1 MNNKEIIKEVKKLF
15 NFNEEELAFLD
26 VKTSDG
32 LVLRVAKMEE
42 GEVVTLISEDG
53 ENVSGEADYTLEDGT
68 MLVVDAEGTITAITV
83 AEEEDEEVEEEMSEV
98 EDEVNPLEGRIAN
111 LEEGIEKVLSM
122 FSTQIEELEAKDLVV
137 KELTEKVEAFSK
149 APAEDEIVV
158 KKKTPLEEKRYN
170 AINELRNFNKTKK

>member
-53 ENVSGEADYTLEDGT
+53 ANVSGEAEYTLEDGT
-68 MLVVDAEGTITAITV
+68 VLVVDAEGTISTITATYKI
-83 AEEEDEEVEEEMSEV
+83 
-98 EDEVNPLEGRIAN
+98 R
-111 LEEGIEKVLSM
+111 
-122 FSTQIEELEAKDLVV
+122 
-137 KELTEKVEAFSK
+137 
-149 APAEDEIVV
+149 
-158 KKKTPLEEKRYN
+158 
-170 AINELRNFNKTKK
+170 

>member
-53 ENVSGEADYTLEDGT
+53 ENVSGEAEYTLEDGT
-68 MLVVDAEGTITAITV
+68 VLVVDAEGTISTITAV
-83 AEEEDEEVEEEMSEV
+83 EVEEEEVEEEMSEV

-122 FSTQIEELEAKDLVV
+122 FSAQIGELEAKDVIV

-149 APAEDEIVV
+149 APADEEIVV
-158 KKKTPLEEKRYN
+158 AKKTPLQEKRYN
-170 AINELRNFNKTKK
+170 AINELRKFKR

>member
-32 LVLRVAKMEE
+32 LVLRVAKLEE

-53 ENVSGEADYTLEDGT
+53 ENVSGEAEYTLEDGT
-68 MLVVDAEGTITAITV
+68 MLVVDAEGTITSITV
-83 AEEEDEEVEEEMSEV
+83 AEVEEDEVEEEMSEV
-98 EDEVNPLEGRIAN
+98 EDEVNPLEGRVAN

-122 FSTQIEELEAKDLVV
+122 FSAQIEELEAKDVIV

-149 APAEDEIVV
+149 APADEEIVV
-158 KKKTPLEEKRYN
+158 KKKTPLEEKKYN
-170 AINELRNFNKTKK
+170 AISELKKYKR

>member
-15 NFNEEELAFLD
+15 NFNEEELSFLD

-32 LVLRVAKMEE
+32 LVLRVAKLEE

-53 ENVSGEADYTLEDGT
+53 ENVSGEAEYTLEDGT

-83 AEEEDEEVEEEMSEV
+83 EEDEVEEEMSEV
-98 EDEVNPLEGRIAN
+98 ENEVNPLEGRIAN

-122 FSTQIEELEAKDLVV
+122 FSAQIEESEAKDVIV

-149 APAEDEIVV
+149 APADEEIVV
-158 KKKTPLEEKRYN
+158 KKKTPLEEKKYN
-170 AINELRNFNKTKK
+170 AISELKKYKR

>member
-15 NFNEEELAFLD
+15 NFNEEELSFLD

-53 ENVSGEADYTLEDGT
+53 ENVSGEAEYTLEDGT
-68 MLVVDAEGTITAITV
+68 VLVVDAEGTISTITAV
-83 AEEEDEEVEEEMSEV
+83 EVEEEEVEAEMSEV

-122 FSTQIEELEAKDLVV
+122 FSAQIEELEAKDVIV
-137 KELTEKVEAFSK
+137 KELTEKIEAFSK
-149 APAEDEIVV
+149 APADEEIVV
-158 KKKTPLEEKRYN
+158 AKKTPLQEKRYN
-170 AINELRNFNKTKK
+170 AINELRKFKR

>member
-53 ENVSGEADYTLEDGT
+53 ENVSGEAEYTLEDGT
-68 MLVVDAEGTITAITV
+68 MLVVDAEGTISSITAV
-83 AEEEDEEVEEEMSEV
+83 EVEEEEVEEEMSEV

-122 FSTQIEELEAKDLVV
+122 FSAQIEELEAKDSIV

-149 APAEDEIVV
+149 APADEEIVV
-158 KKKTPLEEKRYN
+158 AKKTPLQEKRYN
-170 AINELRNFNKTKK
+170 AINELRKFKR